1 MINPLDGLKCCACEV
16 NTDNFKSMHP
26 LLQWGGVA
34 NNVNPES
41 IKVIILSDVALP
53 VPLLIQTFLDLFG
66 TMAFAVT
73 GAFKAIEH
81 KSDVVGIIILA
92 TITGVAGGVLR
103 DIVFGRIPPVAVI
116 NPLYLIITVTT
127 GIALFFLYRTLKTHW
142 NLFLKFDAIGLGV
155 FTVIGA
161 TFAYNLVGLN
171 FLAMAFAGLLTAVGG
186 GILRDVFVNEVPIV
200 FVKELYAS
208 ASFIGVVI
216 FFGLLAGG
224 IDQNVAAMPSI
235 VAVTAL
241 RLLAMKYN
249 WNLPRP
255 KI

>member
-1 MINPLDGLKCCACEV
+1 
-16 NTDNFKSMHP
+16 
-26 LLQWGGVA
+26 
-34 NNVNPES
+34 
-41 IKVIILSDVALP
+41 
-53 VPLLIQTFLDLFG
+53 
-66 TMAFAVT
+66 MAFAVT

-81 KSDVVGIIILA
+81 KSDIVGIIILA
-92 TITGVAGGVLR
+92 TITGVTGGVVR
-103 DIVFGRIPPVAVI
+103 DLVFGRIPPLAVTD
-116 NPLYLIITVTT
+116 PLYLVITTAT
-127 GIALFFLYRTLKTHW
+127 AIAIFFLYKVLRKHW

-161 TFAYNLVGLN
+161 SFAYEFAGLN
-171 FLAMAFAGLLTAVGG
+171 FLAMAFAGLVTAVGG

-208 ASFIGVVI
+208 ASFVGVVML
-216 FFGLLAGG
+216 FALLAAGVNLG
-224 IDQNVAAMPSI
+224 VAAIPTI
-235 VAVTAL
+235 AAVTSI